1 MPITRRFFLYG
12 GAGALTTLSFAKR
25 AAAYAERRSTP
36 LLIRPDHAAQ
46 DLYITADG
54 YFYLGRPDFPEIPT
68 WREYFEDYTGQFV
81 DDHLMECWD
90 LKNDEKLDEV
100 MNPCI
105 WEDYCSNKFAPN
117 ALAYHKLLALK
128 LVDSARPDSKSGWPK
143 GIDFID
149 GFNPGN
155 NSLFARA
162 TDPVAVSLLQA
173 RLIDLGTGV
182 EIVPIEEYV
191 W

>member
-12 GAGALTTLSFAKR
+12 GAGALTTISFAKR

-36 LLIRPDHAAQ
+36 LLIQPDHATES
-46 DLYITADG
+46 LYVTEDG
-54 YFYLGRPDFPEIPT
+54 YFYFGRPDFPETPT
-68 WREYFEDYTGQFV
+68 WRGYFEDYTRQFI
-81 DDHLMECWD
+81 DDHLMECFN
-90 LKNDEKLDEV
+90 LKNDNALDNA
-100 MNPCI
+100 MNPGI
-105 WEDYCSNKFAPN
+105 WEDYCSNKLAPN
-117 ALAYHKLLALK
+117 ALAYHKLLAFK
-128 LVDSARPDSKSGWPK
+128 LGDSARPHNKSGWSE
-143 GIDFID
+143 GINFID

-162 TDPVAVSLLQA
+162 RDAVAISLLQA
-173 RLIDLGTGV
+173 RLIELGTGL